1 MEQSTNTSAG
11 PENKPNA
18 QASAPQSQAPQ
29 SVPAEKWVPKKH
41 RLSMVIFITALIF
54 AISVVFYIW
63 RLPPFS
69 LNTVYTNNA
78 YVRGQVTLISPK
90 VAGYIKE
97 VPVQDFAQVDKDQP
111 LAVIDDET
119 YVAKVAQAEA
129 NLKAQQ
135 AALERVPQTRVAAQA
150 TLSLRQAAIDSAKA
164 QFKLADIE
172 QKRVNALYKTKS
184 VSKRELDQANNNYQQ
199 ANAALLQANEQL
211 HIAQQD
217 LLNVDMTEKNLI
229 ASVDN
234 AQATLELAQQDLK
247 HTVIYAPGNGR
258 LSQVSVRVG
267 QYVSVGTQ
275 LMYLVPN
282 RNWVIANVREADTD
296 RVRIGQNV
304 TIFVDGLGGKKF
316 TGKVTEF
323 SPATASE
330 FSLIKADSG
339 TGNFV
344 KIAQR
349 IPIKIEFEPNQEELE
364 RIIPGMSVEVEID
377 VN

>member
-1 MEQSTNTSAG
+1 MEQSTNTPKNSDV
-11 PENKPNA
+11 KPNA
-18 QASAPQSQAPQ
+18 QTASSPSA
-29 SVPAEKWVPKKH
+29 PAEKWVPKKH
-41 RLSMVIFITALIF
+41 RLSMVIFIIALIF

-217 LLNVDMTEKNLI
+217 LLNVNMTEKTLI
-229 ASVDN
+229 ASVYN
-234 AQATLELAQQDLK
+234 A
-247 HTVIYAPGNGR
+247 
-258 LSQVSVRVG
+258 
-267 QYVSVGTQ
+267 
-275 LMYLVPN
+275 
-282 RNWVIANVREADTD
+282 
-296 RVRIGQNV
+296 
-304 TIFVDGLGGKKF
+304 
-316 TGKVTEF
+316 
-323 SPATASE
+323 
-330 FSLIKADSG
+330 
-339 TGNFV
+339 
-344 KIAQR
+344 
-349 IPIKIEFEPNQEELE
+349 
-364 RIIPGMSVEVEID
+364 
-377 VN
+377 